1 MNDQDVVSKVEI
13 LLRHVAVAVT
23 HRGREHLGDYQIT
36 PPQFSALLALI
47 DSGEITMGEL
57 CQKLFLACSTV
68 TDLIDRMEKNGY
80 VERFKDSKDRRVIRL
95 RVLPAGI
102 AVYED
107 VIKNRKTY
115 LKTVLAQISDEQQQN
130 LVASLESL
138 HSLMK
143 PEHK

>member
-1 MNDQDVVSKVEI
+1 VNDQDVVSKVET
-13 LLRHVAVAVT
+13 LLRHVAVVVT
-23 HRGREHLGDYQIT
+23 HRGREHLGDYNIT

-115 LKTVLAQISDEQQQN
+115 LKTVLAQISDEQQLN
-130 LVASLESL
+130 LVSSLESL

-143 PEHK
+143 PEQ